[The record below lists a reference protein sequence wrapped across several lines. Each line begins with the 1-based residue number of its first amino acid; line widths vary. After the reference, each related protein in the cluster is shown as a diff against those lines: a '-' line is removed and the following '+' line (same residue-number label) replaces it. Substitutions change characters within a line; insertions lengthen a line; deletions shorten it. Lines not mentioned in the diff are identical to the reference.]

1 MPVIQKLD
9 SNQGFS
15 VDQKVIVDE
24 LRNAKDLNSLEI
36 KNRNYEESYT
46 SYNIFR
52 GSNTAILSTDLVGSQ
67 IILPDNTI
75 SFITGKIVAANEIG
89 NAFYN
94 AKIESC
100 VNTDNVG
107 ASTVQGSMITVIK
120 DSIPGGQT
128 WDIEPFVGG
137 GNNKFSYST
146 TRAGT
151 TLSIRWLVY
160 TEVINIEWL

>member
-36 KNRNYEESYT
+36 KNRNYQESYT
-46 SYNIFR
+46 SYNILR

-100 VNTDNVG
+100 VNTNNIG
-107 ASTVQGSMITVIK
+107 TSTVQGSMTTVIK
-120 DSIPGGQT
+120 DSIPAGQT
-128 WDIEPFVGG
+128 WDIVPFIGG
-137 GNNKFSYST
+137 GSNKFSYST

>member
-46 SYNIFR
+46 SYNILR

>member
-36 KNRNYEESYT
+36 KNRNYQESYT
-46 SYNIFR
+46 SYNILR

-100 VNTDNVG
+100 VNTNNIG
-107 ASTVQGSMITVIK
+107 ASTVQGSMTTVIK
-120 DSIPGGQT
+120 DSIPSGQT
-128 WDIEPFVGG
+128 WDIVPFIGG
-137 GNNKFSYST
+137 GSNKFSYST

>member
-36 KNRNYEESYT
+36 KNRNYQESYT
-46 SYNIFR
+46 SYNILR

-100 VNTDNVG
+100 VNTNNIG
-107 ASTVQGSMITVIK
+107 ASTVQGSMTTVIK

-128 WDIEPFVGG
+128 WDIVPFIGG
-137 GNNKFSYST
+137 GSNKFSYST